1 DKALDYIYGY
11 TIINDVSARDFQFH
25 TSQWGPGKMGDT
37 LAPVGPYIADRA
49 EIPDPHVLSLKTW
62 VNGTLM
68 QDGNTK
74 NFIFDL
80 GYIIQYLSNIMT
92 LSPGDL
98 ISTGTPAGVGFSR
111 KPQITLQPGDVC
123 KLEIAGLGTIENPV
137 KDAWRAGDPAMA
149 VRSLLHYALEVPDQ
163 AIGQRYYRDFGLAD
177 DSRGGA
183 AVRLRPAR
191 QSRESVLLYEGARKR
206 LHHLCF

>member
-1 DKALDYIYGY
+1 
-11 TIINDVSARDFQFH
+11 
-25 TSQWGPGKMGDT
+25 MGDT
-37 LAPVGPYIADRA
+37 LAPVGPYIADRS
-49 EIPDPHVLSLKTW
+49 EIADPHALSLKAW

-74 NFIFDL
+74 NFIFDI

-123 KLEIAGLGTIENPV
+123 KLEITGLGAIENPV
-137 KDAWRAGDPAMA
+137 KDA
-149 VRSLLHYALEVPDQ
+149 
-163 AIGQRYYRDFGLAD
+163 
-177 DSRGGA
+177 
-183 AVRLRPAR
+183 
-191 QSRESVLLYEGARKR
+191 
-206 LHHLCF
+206 